1 MTLDQADKICEFIEQ
16 HYDYVSQESWFDF
29 CELVLK
35 TVCDDANNGGYALPL
50 KKVHPYL
57 FD

>member
-16 HYDYVSQESWFDF
+16 HYDGVDQVNWFDF
-29 CELVLK
+29 CELVMRA
-35 TVCDDANNGGYALPL
+35 VCDDANEHGYALPL
-50 KKVHPYL
+50 KKVHPSL